1 MTKEPKWTK
10 GPWKAEIRCVHPDM
24 GGNHQMDYRVRI
36 PCATVG
42 ARVSMCM
49 MGGGRQK
56 DTKEVKANAHLIA
69 AAPELY
75 EWLEFILRDEAM
87 VHYFSLTY
95 PEAFKGAKAALSKAL
110 GEKT

>member
-10 GPWKAEIRCVHPDM
+10 GSWGIETYAGSQWIGPMRKSGDGKIAHIVVAMEDHAEFKPSSKSASI
-24 GGNHQMDYRVRI
+24 
-36 PCATVG
+36 
-42 ARVSMCM
+42 
-49 MGGGRQK
+49 
-56 DTKEVKANAHLIA
+56 ANAHLIA

>member
-1 MTKEPKWTK
+1 MTKFCEYIDGFKVSPQDCLEGK
-10 GPWKAEIRCVHPDM
+10 GFDPHDKFESFRKSKAVELNVE
-24 GGNHQMDYRVRI
+24 QL
-36 PCATVG
+36 
-42 ARVSMCM
+42 
-49 MGGGRQK
+49 
-56 DTKEVKANAHLIA
+56 ANFNLWV